1 MLQTS
6 STLRTAIEENRNV
19 IEQILNLLNPNFL
32 NKKNKEE
39 NSIELTKLREL
50 FKTNINN
57 IGFLNDFDVFEWLAA
72 EQEKKEL
79 IEAFGVGRV
88 TNLLENPKVIAEIR
102 QVTRGLGRT
111 WMALPGRGNA
121 LSSKKARMQAVEQQM
136 ENERLAIERKKKDGK
151 QATSEAEWV
160 PSEGGKKSRKSKKRR
175 KTRKGKKGKK
185 RRTKRR

>member
-102 QVTRGLGRT
+102 QVTRGLG
-111 WMALPGRGNA
+111 PGRGNA
-121 LSSKKARMQAVEQQM
+121 LSSKKARMQAVERQM
-136 ENERLAIERKKKDGK
+136 EIEGKKEEGTWE
-151 QATSEAEWV
+151 TSG
-160 PSEGGKKSRKSKKRR
+160 GGKKSRKSKKRR